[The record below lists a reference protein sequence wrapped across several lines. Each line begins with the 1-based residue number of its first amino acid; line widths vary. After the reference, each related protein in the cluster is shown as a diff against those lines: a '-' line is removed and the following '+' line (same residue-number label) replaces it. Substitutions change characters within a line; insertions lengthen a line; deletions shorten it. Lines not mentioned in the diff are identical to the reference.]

1 MCSAGILS
9 ALERSPPRAY
19 RRGVPPSPSTE
30 EQASL
35 VLPCTAHLLTSPA
48 MDYLWTP
55 WRYAY
60 VSSTE
65 KAAGCVFCDAPKEK
79 DDAMALIVHRAEH
92 CFVIL
97 NAYPYT
103 PGHVMIVPYQHL
115 DELRKL
121 PSQAAQEMM
130 ALSQRM
136 ETVLRELYRPDGIN
150 LGMNIGK
157 AAGAGIAGHIHMHVL
172 PRWVA
177 DANFVSV
184 IGETRVLPETLE
196 VTWGRMR
203 EMIMKQRW

>member
-1 MCSAGILS
+1 
-9 ALERSPPRAY
+9 
-19 RRGVPPSPSTE
+19 
-30 EQASL
+30 
-35 VLPCTAHLLTSPA
+35 

-60 VSSTE
+60 VSSPE
-65 KAAGCVFCDAPKEK
+65 KAGECVFCDAAKEA
-79 DDAMALIVHRAEH
+79 DDAKARIVHRGKL
-92 CFVIL
+92 CFIIL
-97 NAYPYT
+97 NIFPYT
-103 PGHVMIVPYQHL
+103 SGHVMIVPYEHV
-115 DELRKL
+115 DELQKL
-121 PSQAAQEMM
+121 SPEAANEMM

-184 IGETRVLPETLE
+184 VGETRVLPETLD
-196 VTWGRMR
+196 VTWRRMR
-203 EMIMKQRW
+203 GRLEK